1 MFIASMIVKTAPERA
16 EEVVLS
22 LNRIPHVSTH
32 GIYKESSIIVVAEAN
47 RIEDLSDLSRYI
59 LNEFEGV
66 LGVFPTF
73 LSSDQAIRETSPQSS
88 TMP

>member
-16 EEVVLS
+16 EEAVLS

-32 GIYKESSIIVVAEAN
+32 GIYKESNIIVVAEAD
-47 RIEDLSDLSRYI
+47 RVEDLTDLSRYI

-73 LSSDQAIRETSPQSS
+73 LSSDQAIQETSPQSS